1 MTFQEIISRLLDEK
15 IKITIFKEDG
25 LIWYDLNTGMKS
37 HLYIADDGEFK
48 YKGRYDKE
56 GEFETFGELLRIV
69 SGCRH
74 GRDFA
79 NEDWMNLL
87 VKEELLE
94 KVVET
99 KITYK

>member
-1 MTFQEIISRLLDEK
+1 MTFQKIISRLLDEK
-15 IKITIFKEDG
+15 ITITIFKEDG

-56 GEFETFGELLRIV
+56 GEFETFEDLLSIV
-69 SGCRH
+69 SGCRY